1 MHNHILDDN
10 IKVNFIE
17 VGSGD
22 VTGLK
27 WLRIEFNG
35 KLS

>member
-1 MHNHILDDN
+1 MHNNILDDN
-10 IKVNFIE
+10 IKVNFRE

-22 VTGLK
+22 VSRLK